1 LPLVLDPRLPRL
13 TANLTA
19 LERRIEAARG
29 RGVHAAAKVGS
40 VVTKSAPA
48 AWFPLLAEAGVVAVA
63 ESRVQAAQAK
73 RPGAPPG
80 WQWHLIGHLQR
91 NKAARA
97 RELFDVF
104 HALDSLALAQALAM
118 VHAGNGAPWPVY
130 IQVNAADDPHKGGI
144 APAEVSSFV
153 KALADLPA
161 LLPVGFMTMA
171 RLGADESETRAA
183 FRTLRE
189 LRDAACRSGGGVAA
203 PAGLSMGM
211 SDDFEVAVEEGA
223 TLVRLGTAVFEGLTW
238 RPPARATRLSRTA
251 RMTCAQRSSTART
264 RQDLAKQ
271 PGVT

>member
-1 LPLVLDPRLPRL
+1 MPLVLDPRLPRL
-13 TANLTA
+13 TANLRA
-19 LERRIEAARG
+19 LERRIEAARS
-29 RGVHAAAKVGS
+29 RGGHAAARVGLL

-48 AWFPLLAEAGVVAVA
+48 AWFPLLAAAGVLAVA
-63 ESRVQAAQAK
+63 ESRVQAALAK

-80 WQWHLIGHLQR
+80 WQWHMIGHLQR

-189 LRDAACRSGGGVAA
+189 LRDAACRSGVGVAA

-211 SDDFEVAVEEGA
+211 SEDFELAVEEGA
-223 TLVRLGTAVFEGLTW
+223 TLVRLGSAVFEGLAPEAAGAGDASLEG
-238 RPPARATRLSRTA
+238 RRA
-251 RMTCAQRSSTART
+251 
-264 RQDLAKQ
+264 
-271 PGVT
+271 